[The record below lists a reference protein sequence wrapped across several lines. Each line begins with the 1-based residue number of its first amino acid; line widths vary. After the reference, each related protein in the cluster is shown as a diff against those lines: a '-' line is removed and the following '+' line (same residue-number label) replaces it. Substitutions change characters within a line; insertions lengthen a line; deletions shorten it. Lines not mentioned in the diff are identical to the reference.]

1 MTSADPRL
9 ERWLEALLAEPG
21 LTAVSDPALARRV
34 HVHDALAAA
43 ALVHQGPVVDVGSGG
58 GSPGIPIASARPE
71 LEVDLLEAQKRACA
85 FLEPATAEFP
95 NVRVV
100 WGRAEEHGRGEGREA
115 YGTAVAQALAPP
127 PAALEWCLP
136 LVREG
141 GRVIL
146 LTGEVDPGTDP
157 GDASLNISTTSVSAA
172 DTTGVM
178 RQVDGQ
184 YIYNLHVPTAAVNA
198 LFTVRVRP
206 FGATGGSMYAV
217 LKIRR

>member
-21 LTAVSDPALARRV
+21 LTAVSDPAEARRV

-43 ALVHQGPVVDVGSGG
+43 ALVELGPVVDVGSGG

-71 LEVDLLEAQKRACA
+71 LEVDLLDAQKRACA

-127 PAALEWCLP
+127 PVALEWCLP

-146 LTGEVDPGTDP
+146 LTGEVDLPAAAAAAGAVGGGRPELMPLAGSERRSLLVVPKVGPTPARFPRRPGV
-157 GDASLNISTTSVSAA
+157 A
-172 DTTGVM
+172 
-178 RQVDGQ
+178 RK
-184 YIYNLHVPTAAVNA
+184 
-198 LFTVRVRP
+198 RP
-206 FGATGGSMYAV
+206 LA
-217 LKIRR
+217 